1 MTGLNLEAF
10 LGLLRADLGAWLSFA
25 VIILILAVMTWTSWG
40 SHKALRKCLVLS
52 IVAHIG
58 LVLYG
63 GTIPL
68 FRHAGDL
75 GLDRS
80 DEPDR
85 SERIKRIDLVVETDR
100 SGSPGIESPK
110 GRSRGRVADWDQPG
124 APPAPLDRSTRAPKT
139 SLDEPTP
146 EPKRSP
152 VAIASIAPS
161 AAAPELASIPNSIA
175 IADRPAETA
184 SPPPADVA
192 PGRDDEIVAQ
202 PIKNSNI
209 KEQVIAPT
217 PDVRLRSPRTIE
229 SRPANPDR
237 TSVDASRAIAP
248 AAAAVDPVLSAIKN
262 GVKLADPQPR
272 ENRERDRSI
281 AAAAE
286 EFGSSK
292 PAAGEGGSTSVAT
305 RVEPESNGFLPDPPR
320 AKPLKGVD
328 PKPALAEVDVRGRS
342 RRSPTAEIPALAL
355 NDRPAYQNMS
365 KTEITRATP
374 RGTGR
379 LPDVKG
385 AIGGRPLDDVPEVYR
400 SRLDPDRSALARK
413 AGASDA
419 SEQAVERALD
429 WLARHQDADGRWNAG
444 TVKNAEGVSTP
455 EQFDFTV
462 HCPPGETCAGAC
474 FYAQADT
481 ATTGLSLLAYLGAG
495 YTHIDGKYTDAVY
508 KGLQFLLG
516 EQKRDGD
523 LRGDARSVGMYCHAM
538 ATLALC
544 EAYALTGDEKLRDPV
559 ERGVRFLV
567 HARSS
572 GGSGWRYIPNGRD
585 ADTSVLGWVVM
596 VLKSARE
603 VRIPIADE
611 ARSAA
616 LDWLDQV
623 KRGTDGGLAV
633 YMPGHA
639 VTPTMTAEAWV
650 CRLFLGVDRS
660 DAASDEAATYLSRR
674 GGDRDG
680 LNYYYLYYGTLA
692 MFQRGGVDWTRWN
705 RAVRDRLIDRQVK
718 RGHSAGSWNRDDD
731 KTWGALGGRV
741 YWTAM
746 ATLTLEV
753 YYRYLRLNEPIAPRR
768 VAPAPRAIDPALR
781 RSSRDDDP
789 ADP

>member
-10 LGLLRADLGAWLSFA
+10 LGLLRADLGAWMSFA
-25 VIILILAVMTWTSWG
+25 AIVLILAIMTWTSWG

-68 FRHAGDL
+68 IRHAGDL
-75 GLDRS
+75 GIDRS
-80 DEPDR
+80 DQPDR
-85 SERIKRIDLVVETDR
+85 SERIKRIDLVVESDR
-100 SGSPGIESPK
+100 LGSPGTESAN
-110 GRSRGRVADWDQPG
+110 GRRRGKPAAWDQPG
-124 APPAPLDRSTRAPKT
+124 APPVAIARSARAPQT
-139 SLDEPTP
+139 GLGEPPP
-146 EPKRSP
+146 EPIRSP
-152 VAIASIAPS
+152 VAIASIAPA
-161 AAAPELASIPNSIA
+161 AAAPEIATAANSVGIPERRIEA
-175 IADRPAETA
+175 A

-192 PGRDDEIVAQ
+192 PGRDDDIIVQ
-202 PIKNSNI
+202 PLKRLNI
-209 KEQVIAPT
+209 KEQVVAAT
-217 PDVRLRSPRTIE
+217 PDVRLRPPR
-229 SRPANPDR
+229 SRGAEPANLAER
-237 TSVDASRAIAP
+237 RVGAAGAIALP
-248 AAAAVDPVLSAIKN
+248 SASIDPVVSATKSAL
-262 GVKLADPQPR
+262 KLAEPNPR
-272 ENRERDRSI
+272 ESMTSDRSGG
-281 AAAAE
+281 ATE
-286 EFGSSK
+286 GDSGPVKRTE
-292 PAAGEGGSTSVAT
+292 GEGGSTPIAT
-305 RVEPESNGFLPDPPR
+305 RVEPETNGLLPDPPR
-320 AKPLKGVD
+320 TKRLRGFD

-342 RRSPTAEIPALAL
+342 RPNASVEIPALAAG
-355 NDRPAYQNMS
+355 DRPAYQNMA
-365 KTEITRATP
+365 KTEIARATP
-374 RGTGR
+374 RGSGR

-385 AIGGRPLDDVPEVYR
+385 SIGGRPLDDVPEVYR

-413 AGASDA
+413 AGANDA

-444 TVKNAEGVSTP
+444 TVKNDEGISTP

-462 HCPPGETCAGAC
+462 HCPPGELCAGAC

-481 ATTGLSLLAYLGAG
+481 ATTGLALLAYLGAG
-495 YTHIDGKYTDAVY
+495 YTHIDGKYADTVY

-516 EQKRDGD
+516 EQRRDGD

-544 EAYALTGDEKLRDPV
+544 EAYALTGDEKLRDAV

-567 HARSS
+567 NARSS
-572 GGSGWRYIPNGRD
+572 GGAGWRYIPNGRD

-603 VRIPIADE
+603 VHIPIAEE
-611 ARSAA
+611 ARLAA

-633 YMPGHA
+633 YMPGHS

-650 CRLFLGVDRS
+650 CRQFLGVDRG
-660 DAASDEAATYLSRR
+660 DATSGEAATYLARR
-674 GGDRDG
+674 GPDRDG

-705 RAVRDRLIDRQVK
+705 RAVRDRLIDRQEK
-718 RGHSAGSWNRDDD
+718 KGHRAGSWNRDDD

-753 YYRYLRLNEPIAPRR
+753 YYRYLRLNEPIPPPR
-768 VAPAPRAIDPALR
+768 VAPAPHAVDPALR
-781 RSSRDDDP
+781 RSSLGDDP
-789 ADP
+789 ADL